1 MNIISKSI
9 KSLDISNSKYAVLA
23 SKVTKTFPPA
33 ITAATG
39 MDVSVHAIKSY
50 IVNSTTSKTRKQ
62 ALQTTKLIYIT
73 KIIFKLDIKERVQSL
88 DSFFLHWCSCFFISM
103 VVFVFINCNIIKLNN
118 TCCNISTM
126 SSNSP

>member
-73 KIIFKLDIKERVQSL
+73 KIIFKLDIKERVQYL
-88 DSFFLHWCSCFFISM
+88 DSFFLNWCSCFFISLSN
-103 VVFVFINCNIIKLNN
+103 FISRFIIF
-118 TCCNISTM
+118 IS
-126 SSNSP
+126 SFKF